1 MSVITTPSLTQRA
14 RQKALE
20 EMVADFSLDV
30 ARAIVRSMADETG
43 MSCEKVADTII
54 QAWERSKER
63 HPEEVEQDILCFEKI
78 IMYP

>member
-1 MSVITTPSLTQRA
+1 
-14 RQKALE
+14 
-20 EMVADFSLDV
+20 
-30 ARAIVRSMADETG
+30 MADETG